1 MLNSLKSILPL
12 CVLTIL
18 SAFCGAALYA
28 LWAKPSEVILEKIE
42 QNARLVAQNDLFLKQ
57 NLRRSSM
64 EGAPS
69 DFIAAANLS
78 KTSVVHVRALELTD
92 ESNLFNRVYNS
103 SSGSGVLISADGYIV
118 TNNHVI
124 TAADKVE
131 IILNDKREF
140 LATVVGVDEA
150 TDLAVLKI
158 EIENAPHLTFGN
170 SDDLQI
176 GEWVMAIGNPFKLSS
191 TVTAGIVSAKARSI
205 DIMGTEGIES
215 FIQTDAAVNPGNSG
229 GALINTAGELVG
241 INTAILSKSGSYEG
255 FSFAV
260 PINLANKVIEDIKEF
275 GAVQRGWMGIK
286 INNVNAGIAADV
298 QLKQISGVLISGF
311 TRSSA
316 AKEAGMKIGDVVVGL
331 NDMTISSVPEFTEQ
345 VGRYR
350 PGDQMLVH
358 FIREGIKQQTT
369 VVLKNNLN
377 TTDFIAIRKDKILV
391 DLGFEVRDMDSV
403 EKQTLE
409 VEGAYVVSV
418 YHNSTI
424 GNTNLEPGY
433 IITKANN
440 QKITNVG
447 QLVTFLKENKGQI
460 INLEGLYSNYPGK
473 YPYSFINE

>member
-1 MLNSLKSILPL
+1 MMRSFKSILPL
-12 CVLTIL
+12 LALSIF
-18 SAFCGAALYA
+18 SAFCGAAIFGY
-28 LWAKPSEVILEKIE
+28 WMKPSEVILEKIE
-42 QNARLVAQNDLFLKQ
+42 QNARLVAQNEMLLKR
-57 NLRRSSM
+57 NLSRPSM

-69 DFIAAANLS
+69 NFIAAANLS

-103 SSGSGVLISADGYIV
+103 SSGSGVLISGDGYIV

-124 TAADKVE
+124 SDADKVE

-140 LATVVGVDEA
+140 LASVVGIDEA

-158 EIENAPHLTFGN
+158 EIENAPYLTFGN
-170 SDDLQI
+170 SDALQI

-229 GALINTAGELVG
+229 GALINTSGELVG
-241 INTAILSKSGSYEG
+241 INTAILTKSGSYEG

-260 PINLANKVIEDIKEF
+260 PINLANKVISDIKEF

-298 QLKQISGVLISGF
+298 QLKNVSGVLISGF
-311 TRSSA
+311 TRASA
-316 AKEAGMKIGDVVVGL
+316 AKEAGMQVGDVVVGL
-331 NDMTISSVPEFTEQ
+331 NDVTITGVPEFTEQ

-350 PGDQMLVH
+350 PGDKMIVH
-358 FIREGIKQQTT
+358 FIREGSPQQTT
-369 VVLKNNLN
+369 VTLKNNLN
-377 TTDFIAIRKDKILV
+377 TTDFIAIRKDKILL
-391 DLGFEVRDMDSV
+391 DLGFEIRDMDSV

-409 VEGAYVVSV
+409 IEGAYVVSV

-433 IITKANN
+433 IITKAND
-440 QKITNVG
+440 QVIQNVG
-447 QLVTFLKENKGQI
+447 QLVDFLKENKGKI